1 MEQEQRFLQALQGV
15 ERWDISPIEQMRFW
29 PAKASRCV
37 GGWKRVNPLLL
48 LRLPC
53 GEDLS
58 PMGASALRRVGKPIR
73 GCAAHG

>member
-37 GGWKRVNPLLL
+37 GGWKRVNPLRRT
-48 LRLPC
+48 LRLR
-53 GEDLS
+53 GE
-58 PMGASALRRVGKPIR
+58 GACSRSA
-73 GCAAHG
+73 A